1 MQKKQITLAS
11 GETLAYIEQGQGN
24 RTVIMIH
31 GNMSSSL
38 HYLPLYTRFP
48 NNVRVLALDL
58 RGFGDSTYNAPIETL
73 RDYAD
78 EVFMFMQALN
88 VEKADII
95 GWSTGGGIALEFA
108 AKYPH
113 HTNKMVLIESAS
125 HKGYPIFKKNAQNQ
139 VKLGEPYAS
148 KAEMALD
155 PVQVLPVLN
164 ALKDKNAAFMSWLWD
179 ISIYTVKKPTKEE
192 NDLYIAE
199 SLKQRNLVDID
210 WALAVQNMSDTPN
223 FYRPGAGTIHHITA
237 SILHIWSK
245 KDIVIPEFM
254 AYDNYQALS
263 DQSKMLVYEDSG
275 HSPLVDVQDTLAND
289 ILDFLEINV

>member
-125 HKGYPIFKKNAQNQ
+125 HKGYPIFKKNEQNQ

-155 PVQVLPVLN
+155 PVQVLPALN
-164 ALKDKNAAFMSWLWD
+164 ALKDKNASFMSWLWD

-275 HSPLVDVQDTLAND
+275 HSPLVDVPDTLAND